1 MSFLSPLFLIG
12 AVTAA
17 VPIALH
23 LFHREPEVRVRFA
36 AVKLLRHAPVEDA
49 RRRRLREWLLLAL
62 RVAALVLIALAFAR
76 PFFASGA
83 AESAGHVTV
92 IALDTSL
99 SLSAPGQFARAKTLA
114 GEAIARAP
122 SGDLVGVVTFADAAH
137 VAAAPSTDRALARAA
152 VEAAS
157 PGFGA
162 TDYGAALGLASQ
174 TIEAAGGRD
183 STIVVVTDLQASG
196 WDAAGHVAVPASA
209 RVEIADVGVP
219 PPNLA
224 ITGVRLVGDRVVA
237 TVRNDGPRER
247 DARARLTVDGR
258 DVGQGVAT
266 VAPRQTAEIEL
277 AGARGEAASVS
288 VDDESGVQGD
298 NVRYLVLGNSG
309 LPSVVVVTANG
320 DLSRDAFYL
329 QQALAATSGA
339 EAIYQV
345 DGTSGARVA
354 SEDAARLQSRAAV
367 ALLSTRGLDA
377 RGRAV
382 LAEYVRRGGG
392 LLVAAA
398 SEVDG
403 DAVAEI
409 LGGAA
414 AFAPSSTPSAAAAPR
429 FMSPADVRHPVFQA
443 FGSRAGTLG
452 LVTFREIVPIAGKTC
467 QTVAQFTTGE
477 PALIDCGVGEGRAL
491 LFASDLDNRGNDFPL
506 HGSFVPFV
514 HEAVRYLA
522 GGRRLG
528 GEYLVGDVPPGVR
541 PVPGISSA
549 PGRGGPSGATSI
561 AVNVDPREADS
572 ERLSEAEFQAGVDRL
587 KEAGRAEGW
596 LKASQQEARQH
607 VWQYLLLLAAAVLA
621 AESFVSTRAA

>member
-1 MSFLSPLFLIG
+1 VSFLSPLFLVG
-12 AVTAA
+12 ALAAA

-23 LFHREPEVRVRFA
+23 LFRREPEARVRFA
-36 AVKLLRHAPVEDA
+36 AVRLLRHAPVEDA

-62 RVAALVLIALAFAR
+62 RVAALLLIAFAFAR
-76 PFFASGA
+76 PFFTAGS

-99 SLSAPGQFARAKTLA
+99 SLSAPGQFARAKALA
-114 GEAIARAP
+114 RDAIGRAP
-122 SGDLVGVVTFADAAH
+122 SGDLVGVVTFADGAH

-162 TDYGAALGLASQ
+162 TDYGRALGLVSQ
-174 TIEAAGGRD
+174 TLEAAGARG

-196 WDAAGHVAVPASA
+196 WDAAGHAGVPASA
-209 RVEIADVGVP
+209 RVEVADVGAP

-224 ITGVRLVGDRVVA
+224 VTGVRLEGDRVVA

-258 DVGQGVAT
+258 EAGQGVAT

-277 AGARGEAASVS
+277 AGARGDTASVS
-288 VDDESGVQGD
+288 VDDDTGVQGD

-309 LPSVVVVTANG
+309 LPSVVAITPNG
-320 DLSRDAFYL
+320 DLARDAFYL
-329 QQALAATSGA
+329 QQALAARSGT
-339 EAIYQV
+339 EASYQV
-345 DGTSGARVA
+345 DGLSGAQVA
-354 SEDAARLQSRAAV
+354 GQDPAVLGRRAAV
-367 ALLSTRGLDA
+367 VLTSTRGLDV

-392 LLVAAA
+392 VLIEAP
-398 SEVDG
+398 SDVDG
-403 DAVAEI
+403 DTVAEI
-409 LGGAA
+409 LGGAVTLT
-414 AFAPSSTPSAAAAPR
+414 PSSRPAASSAPR
-429 FMSPADVRHPVFQA
+429 SLSPADVRHPVFQA
-443 FGSRAGTLG
+443 FGDRTATLG
-452 LVTFREIVPIAGKTC
+452 LVTFRETVPMAGKTC
-467 QTVAQFTTGE
+467 QTVAEFTTGE
-477 PALIDCGVGEGRAL
+477 PALLDCGVGEGRAL
-491 LFASDLDNRGNDFPL
+491 VFASDLENRGNDFPL

-522 GGRRLG
+522 AGHARG

-541 PVPGISSA
+541 PVPGIA
-549 PGRGGPSGATSI
+549 TVPGRGGQGDAVRI

-587 KEAGRAEGW
+587 KDAGRAEGI

-607 VWQYLLLLAAAVLA
+607 VWQYLLLIAAAALA
-621 AESFVSTRAA
+621 AESFVSARAA